1 MTSIETHTCGHDGA
15 GTRFATSGRMPR
27 GILIAAA
34 LLGAACHRST
44 PAPAASSP
52 PAAVATA
59 AMQLGKG
66 DIEVVVNGKSSAWRA
81 QQIAAAGAVAMTNQ
95 NGEAREGWPLKALT
109 QSLIGKQARV
119 VAVASTAERV
129 PIDEKAWNDPA
140 RSLVLR
146 LNHHGEY
153 KAIWVDG
160 SGNADE
166 AFLKGVRRV
175 EVVQ

>member
-1 MTSIETHTCGHDGA
+1 MT
-15 GTRFATSGRMPR
+15 R
-27 GILIAAA
+27 GILIAAV
-34 LLGAACHRST
+34 LFGAACHRSSA
-44 PAPAASSP
+44 APAASSSAA
-52 PAAVATA
+52 PAAA
-59 AMQLGKG
+59 AGPAASLGKG
-66 DIEVVVNGKSSAWRA
+66 DIEVVLNGKPSGAWRA

-95 NGEAREGWPLKALT
+95 NGEAREGWPLKILT
-109 QSLIGKQARV
+109 QSLVGKQARV
-119 VAVASTAERV
+119 VAVASAGERV
-129 PIDEKAWNDPA
+129 PIDEKSWNDPA

>member
-1 MTSIETHTCGHDGA
+1 MT
-15 GTRFATSGRMPR
+15 R
-27 GILIAAA
+27 GLLIAAV
-34 LLGAACHRST
+34 LLAAAACHRSS
-44 PAPAASSP
+44 ASP
-52 PAAVATA
+52 PPPVASPGPATA
-59 AMQLGKG
+59 SATPLGKG
-66 DIEVVVNGKSSAWRA
+66 DIELFVNGKASGAWRA

-95 NGEAREGWPLKALT
+95 NGEERQGWPLKALT
-109 QSLIGKQARV
+109 QALVGKQARV
-119 VAVASTAERV
+119 VAVANIAERV
-129 PIDEKAWNDPA
+129 AIDEKAWSDPA

>member
-1 MTSIETHTCGHDGA
+1 MRMT
-15 GTRFATSGRMPR
+15 R
-27 GILIAAA
+27 GILIAAV
-34 LLGAACHRST
+34 LFGAACHRSSA
-44 PAPAASSP
+44 APAASSSAA
-52 PAAVATA
+52 PAAA
-59 AMQLGKG
+59 AGPAASLGKG
-66 DIEVVVNGKSSAWRA
+66 DIEVVLNGKPSGAWRA

-95 NGEAREGWPLKALT
+95 NGEAREGWPLKILT
-109 QSLIGKQARV
+109 QSLVGKQARV
-119 VAVASTAERV
+119 VAVASAGERV
-129 PIDEKAWNDPA
+129 PIDEKSWNDPA

>member
-1 MTSIETHTCGHDGA
+1 MEGGMT
-15 GTRFATSGRMPR
+15 R
-27 GILIAAA
+27 GILIAA
-34 LLGAACHRST
+34 LLIGGAACHRSS
-44 PAPAASSP
+44 AASPP
-52 PAAVATA
+52 PAAHGPGSGTGPGAQTGA
-59 AMQLGKG
+59 QLAKG
-66 DIEVVVNGKSSAWRA
+66 DLEVIVNGKPSGAWRA

-95 NGEAREGWPLKALT
+95 NGESREGWPLKSLT
-109 QSLIGKQARV
+109 ATLLGKPARV
-119 VAVASTAERV
+119 VAVASAGERV
-129 PIDEKAWNDPA
+129 AIDEKAWNE

-153 KAIWVDG
+153 KALWVDG